1 MACRCGKNFC
11 YMCSKPWEPDHKDHF
26 KCHIFKK
33 RPDEETSREREVMER
48 MNHCTER
55 YIFNQAVANKY
66 KEIDVFAKRKY
77 LFKAL
82 HIDLTESEFMENAY
96 RFTIECCEKLKWI
109 YAFTYFYV

>member
-1 MACRCGKNFC
+1 MGCNFMACTCGKNFC
-11 YMCSKPWEPDHKDHF
+11 YMCSQPWEPDHKDHF

-33 RPDEETSREREVMER
+33 KADDIVNREKEVMER

-55 YIFNQAVANKY
+55 YIFNQAVANNY

-82 HIDLTESEFMENAY
+82 HIDLT
-96 RFTIECCEKLKWI
+96 
-109 YAFTYFYV
+109 